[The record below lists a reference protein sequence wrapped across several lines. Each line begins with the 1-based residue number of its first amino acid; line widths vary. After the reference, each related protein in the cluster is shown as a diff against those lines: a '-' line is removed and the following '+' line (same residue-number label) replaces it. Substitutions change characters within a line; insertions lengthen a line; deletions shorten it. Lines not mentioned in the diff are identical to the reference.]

1 MKRLS
6 SRTRTVF
13 LTSLTLFALFS
24 TMLASFA
31 WFLVVNPNSKL
42 DTVSGDMSIS
52 FSKVSAQRYVYPF
65 YASSN
70 SFIDYSKDG
79 TVKEYVLSD
88 SNPIFTAETIT
99 VSNTPTDTVT
109 NIKYYLVGNK
119 TFVGISDAR
128 DFDFEN
134 KYILSASTDG
144 SKFTADAV
152 TLSAGSQFVIVD
164 QNGKIQEL
172 SSSSNTL
179 ENGIEYDASNHSYKV
194 KTAMMVNFEL
204 EITKSANTT
213 NSTSESM
220 SLKIKKESREDS
232 AILGMTLFD
241 PTLAKLNGQD
251 STDKYPEAIYDQNT
265 CLVYKVDL
273 TVKSQT
279 RDFTLNCDVKR
290 KEITDENGQIDG
302 KDQYDLSH
310 YLTYRVSETISDA
323 TNSFLNFHPSNMTDK
338 TSYNK
343 NTETN
348 PVYSFS
354 DKTNTSLSVYT
365 KNFSST
371 ENETKQTLYIA
382 VDYNPEKISHFF
394 TEENLGKEK
403 IDMVRDFTF
412 YFSCKQITQ
421 DKTTDSSYLESSSDS
436 SEESSSDSEESV

>member
-1 MKRLS
+1 M
-6 SRTRTVF
+6 V
-13 LTSLTLFALFS
+13 
-24 TMLASFA
+24 ASFA

-52 FSKVSAQRYVYPF
+52 FNKVSAERYVYPF
-65 YASSN
+65 YAQSN

-79 TVKEYVLSD
+79 SVKEYVLSD
-88 SNPIFTAETIT
+88 SNPTFTTDAIS
-99 VSNTPTDTVT
+99 VSNTTPASSNT
-109 NIKYYLVGNK
+109 KYYLVGNK
-119 TFVGISDAR
+119 TFVGLSDAT
-128 DFDFEN
+128 DFDFAN
-134 KYILSASTDG
+134 AYILSASTDG
-144 SKFTADAV
+144 LTFTAKDV
-152 TLSAGSQFVIVD
+152 TLSAGSQFVIVN
-164 QNGKIQEL
+164 QNGVIQKL
-172 SSSSNTL
+172 SSSDTL
-179 ENGIEYDASNHSYKV
+179 ASGIEYDTNNHSYKV

-204 EITKSANTT
+204 ELKKTT
-213 NSTSESM
+213 DTTDSTTETM
-220 SLKIKKESREDS
+220 SLKIEKESREDS

-251 STDKYPEAIYDQNT
+251 SPEKYPEAIYDQNT

-273 TVKSQT
+273 IVKSQT
-279 RDFTLNCDVKR
+279 RDFILKCDVKR
-290 KEITDENGQIDG
+290 KEITAENGQIDG

-323 TNSFLNFHPSNMTDK
+323 TNSFLYFHPTHMTDK
-338 TSYNK
+338 ASYNK
-343 NTETN
+343 NTTTN
-348 PVYSFS
+348 QVYSFS
-354 DKTNTSLSVYT
+354 KTSDTSLSVYR

-371 ENETKQTLYIA
+371 ANETTQTLYIA

-421 DKTTDSSYLESSSDS
+421 DKTNDSSSSETSSSS